1 MLVSF
6 PSLAKRGGGD
16 YSNISSFH
24 YSNNGKVS
32 GSERKKEG
40 GIVI

>member
-16 YSNISSFH
+16 YSDISSFH

-32 GSERKKEG
+32 LVRRERKREG
-40 GIVI
+40 S

>member
-24 YSNNGKVS
+24 YSNNGKLYGWRRV
-32 GSERKKEG
+32 KKG
-40 GIVI
+40 RIVI